1 MLIAITRHG
10 PFAACQEPIL
20 IPSHRCWKSRAS
32 GSVPFS
38 AGDFHMSNRSVDAG
52 AAFSPIALAIES
64 VPQAVGVS
72 RTRIFQAIR
81 DNEITARKAGRST
94 IIEIDELKR
103 WVKSLPV
110 KGRNLAL
117 RSASVGV

>member
-1 MLIAITRHG
+1 MTNGGINAL
-10 PFAACQEPIL
+10 
-20 IPSHRCWKSRAS
+20 
-32 GSVPFS
+32 
-38 AGDFHMSNRSVDAG
+38 AG
-52 AAFSPIALAIES
+52 FSPIAVAIEDA
-64 VPQAVGVS
+64 PQAVGVS

-110 KGRNLAL
+110 KGRNLAP
-117 RSASVGV
+117 RAASVGV